1 MTRLTQPLERMLD
14 ALTDPAR
21 RERAVVWLLT
31 AYCAAWSLYGAL
43 AKGSQ
48 DVHFDMGEMVA
59 WSRDAGIGT
68 VKHPPLGAWLV
79 GAWFKIFPQADWAYY
94 VFAMVLAT
102 FALWVAW
109 RVSEGYLE
117 GEKRVA
123 GLLLLTFIP
132 FFNFHALKYNANTVL
147 IPLWALVT
155 WFFLRSYETRSVFW
169 AALAGAAAAAAM
181 MGKYWS
187 VFLLAGLG
195 IAALADPRRKQYFG
209 SAAPWVTIAVGAI
222 LFAPHV
228 AWLVAQD
235 FAPFTYAVVAHQSTL
250 ASAALSGLGFLL
262 GVAGYIAPAVVLSA
276 LMTRP
281 SMAAIARYAVAAR
294 AGAPLRADR
303 LHGAAAAAD
312 VRRDAVQ
319 GRHRL
324 ALGDV
329 RHDTAAGGVALLAA
343 RDGDAPRRRLAARR
357 RDRVSGRDGARGALH
372 RGLDPSRGRAELR
385 HALPSARA
393 AIDRTWRETIKAP
406 LRYLGSYTSIINGV
420 SFYLPGR
427 VSTLDI
433 VDPPSTPWADEA
445 SVARAGIALVCPEQE
460 AICMHFLNQRAG
472 DLPRHAVTLSRTTL
486 GCRRQAGALHHRDRA
501 ARNHDRPQWPV
512 RTSVAALTAGARWMR
527 LLS

>member
-79 GAWFKIFPQADWAYY
+79 GAWFTIFPQADWAYY
-94 VFAMVLAT
+94 LFAMVLAT

-132 FFNFHALKYNANTVL
+132 FFSFHALKYNANTVL
-147 IPLWALVT
+147 IPLWAIVT

-235 FAPFTYAVVAHQSTL
+235 FAPFTYAVVAHQSTF
-250 ASAALSGLGFLL
+250 ASAALSGFGFLA

-276 LMTRP
+276 LVTRP
-281 SMAAIARYAVAAR
+281 SMAAITDTLWPRAPDRRFALTAFIAPLLLPTLAAVAFKVDIVSLWTMSAMTLLPVVLLSSPLVTVAR
-294 AGAPLRADR
+294 RT
-303 LHGAAAAAD
+303 
-312 VRRDAVQ
+312 AVW
-319 GRHRL
+319 
-324 ALGDV
+324 
-329 RHDTAAGGVALLAA
+329 LLAA
-343 RDGDAPRRRLAARR
+343 AIAFPVVMLGASPFIAIWIHREGVPNYATHYRLLAAAV
-357 RDRVSGRDGARGALH
+357 DK
-372 RGLDPSRGRAELR
+372 
-385 HALPSARA
+385 
-393 AIDRTWRETIKAP
+393 TWRETTRQP
-406 LRYLGSYTSIINGV
+406 LRFLGSYTSIINGV

-433 VDPPSTPWADEA
+433 VGPADTPWADEA
-445 SVARAGIALVCPEQE
+445 SVTRAGIALVCPDQE
-460 AICMHFLNQRAG
+460 AICMHFLNARAG
-472 DLPRHAVTLSRTTL
+472 GVTRHAVTLSRTHW
-486 GCRRQAGALHHRDRA
+486 GSADK
-501 ARNHDRPQWPV
+501 PV
-512 RTSVAALTAGARWMR
+512 RYVIAIVPPKP
-527 LLS
+527 

>member
-132 FFNFHALKYNANTVL
+132 FFSFHALKYNANTVL

-195 IAALADPRRKQYFG
+195 IAALADPRRAQYFG

-228 AWLVAQD
+228 AWLVATGFRAVHLCGGGASID
-235 FAPFTYAVVAHQSTL
+235 VGERGAVGTRIPARRRRLYRAGGRALGADDAPER
-250 ASAALSGLGFLL
+250 G
-262 GVAGYIAPAVVLSA
+262 
-276 LMTRP
+276 RDR
-281 SMAAIARYAVAAR
+281 RYAVAAR

-303 LHGAAAAAD
+303 LPGAARPAD
-312 VRRDAVQ
+312 ARRDAVQ
-319 GRHRL
+319 GRDRV

-329 RHDTAAGGVALLAA
+329 RHDPAAGRAAVLAA
-343 RDGDAPRRRLAARR
+343 RHRDAPRRRLAARR
-357 RDRVSGRDGARGALH
+357 RNRLSGSDGARSALH

-393 AIDRTWRETIKAP
+393 GDRPDLAANVKAP
-406 LRYLGSYTSIINGV
+406 LRSIGSYTNIINGV
-420 SFYLPGR
+420 SFYLPDKP
-427 VSTLDI
+427 STLDI
-433 VDPPSTPWADEA
+433 VDPPSTPWSDAA
-445 SVARAGIALVCPEQE
+445 SVARFGVALVCPEAE

-472 DLPRHAVTLSRTTL
+472 DLPRHAVTLSRPHW
-486 GCRRQAGALHHRDRA
+486 GVRGQAGALRHRGGAAEIRTPARGRRFLLFSLAMKRA
-501 ARNHDRPQWPV
+501 QYR
-512 RTSVAALTAGARWMR
+512 
-527 LLS
+527 

>member
-1 MTRLTQPLERMLD
+1 MTRLIPPLERMLD

-31 AYCAAWSLYGAL
+31 AYCAAWALYGVL

-68 VKHPPLGAWLV
+68 PKHPPLAAWLV
-79 GAWFKIFPQADWAYY
+79 GAWFKIFPQADGAYY
-94 VFAMVLAT
+94 LFAMVLAT

-117 GEKRVA
+117 GEKRIA

-155 WFFLRSYETRSVFW
+155 WCFLRSYETRSVLW
-169 AALAGAAAAAAM
+169 AALAGAAAAGAM

-195 IAALADPRRKQYFG
+195 IAALADTRRGQYFG
-209 SAAPWVTIAVGAI
+209 SAAPWVTIVVGGI

-228 AWLVAQD
+228 AWLVRQD

-250 ASAALSGLGFLL
+250 ASSALSGLGFLL

-276 LMTRP
+276 LTTRP
-281 SMAAIARYAVAAR
+281 SVPGIADTLWPHEPARRFALIAFVAPLLLPALAALVFKVEIVSLWAMCAMTLLPVVLLSSPLVTVTRRAATWLLAVAIVFPVLMVLAAPFIAVWIHR
-294 AGAPLRADR
+294 EGVPNYATHYRLLAQAIDRIWHANVDAPLRF
-303 LHGAAAAAD
+303 
-312 VRRDAVQ
+312 V
-319 GRHRL
+319 
-324 ALGDV
+324 
-329 RHDTAAGGVALLAA
+329 
-343 RDGDAPRRRLAARR
+343 
-357 RDRVSGRDGARGALH
+357 
-372 RGLDPSRGRAELR
+372 
-385 HALPSARA
+385 
-393 AIDRTWRETIKAP
+393 
-406 LRYLGSYTSIINGV
+406 GSYTNIINGV
-420 SFYLPGR
+420 SFYLPDKP
-427 VSTLDI
+427 STLDI
-433 VDPPSTPWADEA
+433 VGPPSTPWADAA
-445 SVARAGIALVCPEQE
+445 SVTRSGIALVCPEPE

-472 DLPRHAVTLSRTTL
+472 DLPRHTVMLSR
-486 GCRRQAGALHHRDRA
+486 QHWDVS
-501 ARNHDRPQWPV
+501 DKPV
-512 RTSVAALTAGARWMR
+512 RYIIVVVPPAK
-527 LLS
+527 

>member
-1 MTRLTQPLERMLD
+1 MLD

-195 IAALADPRRKQYFG
+195 IAALADPRRAQYFR

-228 AWLVAQD
+228 AWLVGQD

-250 ASAALSGLGFLL
+250 ASVGALRPRLPARHRRLHRAGGRDLG
-262 GVAGYIAPAVVLSA
+262 ARDAPEHGGD
-276 LMTRP
+276 R
-281 SMAAIARYAVAAR
+281 RYTVAAR
-294 AGAPLRADR
+294 AGTPLRADR
-303 LHGAAAAAD
+303 LPGAFAAAG
-312 VRRDAVQ
+312 VRRDAAQ
-319 GRHRL
+319 GRHRV
-324 ALGDV
+324 AVGDV
-329 RHDTAAGGVALLAA
+329 RHDTAAGRAVVLAPCH
-343 RDGDAPRRRLAARR
+343 RCAPRSHLAARR
-357 RDRVSGRDGARGALH
+357 RDRVSSRDGARGPIHRCLDSP
-372 RGLDPSRGRAELR
+372 RGLAELR
-385 HALPSARA
+385 RALPPARA
-393 AIDRTWRETIKAP
+393 GDRPDLACERQARRCATI
-406 LRYLGSYTSIINGV
+406 GSYTNIINGV
-420 SFYLPGR
+420 SFYSADKP
-427 VSTLDI
+427 STLDI
-433 VDPPSTPWADEA
+433 VDPPSTPWSDAA
-445 SVARAGIALVCPEQE
+445 SVARFGVALVCPEAE
-460 AICMHFLNQRAG
+460 AVCMHFLNQRAG
-472 DLPRHAVTLSRTTL
+472 DLPRHAVTLSRRHW
-486 GCRRQAGALHHRDRA
+486 GVADK
-501 ARNHDRPQWPV
+501 PV
-512 RTSVAALTAGARWMR
+512 RYIIVVVPPR
-527 LLS
+527 

>member
-1 MTRLTQPLERMLD
+1 MTRLLQPLERMLD

-31 AYCAAWSLYGAL
+31 AYCAAWSLYGVL

-79 GAWFKIFPQADWAYY
+79 GAWFKVFPQQDWAYY

-123 GLLLLTFIP
+123 GLLFLTFIP
-132 FFNFHALKYNANTVL
+132 FFSFHALKYNANTVL

-155 WFFLRSYETRSVFW
+155 WFFLRSYETRSVLW

-195 IAALADPRRKQYFG
+195 IATLADPRRAKYFG
-209 SAAPWVTIAVGAI
+209 SAVPWVTIAVGAI

-250 ASAALSGLGFLL
+250 ARSALSGLGFLF
-262 GVAGYIAPAVVLSA
+262 GIAGYIAPAVVISA
-276 LMTRP
+276 LITRP
-281 SMAAIARYAVAAR
+281 SIAAVADTLWPREPARRFALIAFLAPLVLPMFAALLFKVDIVSLWAMCAMTLLPVVLLSSPLVTVTRRAATWVLAAAIVFPVLMVLAAPFIAIWIHREGVPNYATHYRLLAVAV
-294 AGAPLRADR
+294 DK
-303 LHGAAAAAD
+303 
-312 VRRDAVQ
+312 
-319 GRHRL
+319 
-324 ALGDV
+324 
-329 RHDTAAGGVALLAA
+329 
-343 RDGDAPRRRLAARR
+343 
-357 RDRVSGRDGARGALH
+357 
-372 RGLDPSRGRAELR
+372 
-385 HALPSARA
+385 
-393 AIDRTWRETIKAP
+393 TWRETTKQP
-406 LRYLGSYTSIINGV
+406 LRYIGSYTSIINGV
-420 SFYLPGR
+420 SFYLPRG

-433 VDPPSTPWADEA
+433 VGSWATPWADEA
-445 SVARAGIALVCPEQE
+445 SVARAGIALVCPDQE
-460 AICMHFLNQRAG
+460 AICMHFLNARAAG
-472 DLPRHAVTLSRTTL
+472 VTRHAVTLSRTHW
-486 GCRRQAGALHHRDRA
+486 GSADK
-501 ARNHDRPQWPV
+501 PV
-512 RTSVAALTAGARWMR
+512 RYVIAIVPPKP
-527 LLS
+527 